1 MTVYIVLV
9 LAVAALLALLLYRDV
24 PDPTPKRHNTT
35 STKTKAHSA
44 QNDCCDDNY
53 PNYAQQHMQRVLRE
67 NAERA
72 HKEFMDT
79 QRATMEAQQTAMDMQ
94 HNSMDCGCGGFDPF
108 F

>member
-1 MTVYIVLV
+1 
-9 LAVAALLALLLYRDV
+9 
-24 PDPTPKRHNTT
+24 
-35 STKTKAHSA
+35 
-44 QNDCCDDNY
+44 
-53 PNYAQQHMQRVLRE
+53 MQRVLRE

>member
-1 MTVYIVLV
+1 MTVYIVLF
-9 LAVAALLALLLYRDV
+9 LAVAALIALLLYRDV
-24 PDPTPKRHNTT
+24 PDPTPKCRNTS

-44 QNDCCDDNY
+44 QNSCCDDNY

-94 HNSMDCGCGGFDPF
+94 HNSMDCGCGSFDPF

>member
-1 MTVYIVLV
+1 MTVYIVLF
-9 LAVAALLALLLYRDV
+9 LAVVALLALLLYRDV
-24 PDPTPKRHNTT
+24 PDPTPKRRNAT

-44 QNDCCDDNY
+44 QNGCCDDNY
-53 PNYAQQHMQRVLRE
+53 PNYAQQQMQRVLRE

-79 QRATMEAQQTAMDMQ
+79 QRATMEAQQAAMDMQ

>member
-24 PDPTPKRHNTT
+24 PDPTPKRRNTT
-35 STKTKAHSA
+35 SAKTKSHSV
-44 QNDCCDDNY
+44 QNNYCDDNY
-53 PNYAQQHMQRVLRE
+53 PNYAQQQMQRVLRE

-79 QRATMEAQQTAMDMQ
+79 QQATMEAQQIAMDMQ
-94 HNSMDCGCGGFDPF
+94 HNSMDCGCGSFDPCF
-108 F
+108 

>member
-1 MTVYIVLV
+1 MTVFIVLF
-9 LAVAALLALLLYRDV
+9 LAFTALLTLLMCCDV
-24 PDPTPKRHNTT
+24 PDSKPKNSNTT
-35 STKTKAHSA
+35 SAKTTTRNT
-44 QNDCCDDNY
+44 QNGCCDDNY

-79 QRATMEAQQTAMDMQ
+79 QRATMEAQQIAMDMQ
-94 HNSMDCGCGGFDPF
+94 HNSMDCGSFGPF

>member
-1 MTVYIVLV
+1 MTVYIVLI

-35 STKTKAHSA
+35 STKTKPHSV

-79 QRATMEAQQTAMDMQ
+79 QQATMEAQQTAMDMQ
-94 HNSMDCGCGGFDPF
+94 HNSMDCGSFGPF

>member
-1 MTVYIVLV
+1 MTVYIVLF
-9 LAVAALLALLLYRDV
+9 LAVVALLALLLYRDV
-24 PDPTPKRHNTT
+24 PDPTPKSRSTT
-35 STKTKAHSA
+35 STNPKAHSA

-79 QRATMEAQQTAMDMQ
+79 QRATMEAQQIAMDMQ
-94 HNSMDCGCGGFDPF
+94 HNSMDCGCGSFDPF